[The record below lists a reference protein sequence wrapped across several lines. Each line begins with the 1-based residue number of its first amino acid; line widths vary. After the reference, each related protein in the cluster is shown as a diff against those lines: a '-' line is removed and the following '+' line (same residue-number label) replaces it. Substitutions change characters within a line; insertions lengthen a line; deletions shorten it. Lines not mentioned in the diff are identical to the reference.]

1 MTVRATLF
9 ALAVFAVGAS
19 AQEAAAPGQRGEPKV
34 ERIVIE
40 DKGARVEELRV
51 RGEVKRIVVTPK
63 GAQTPYEVIPLDAT
77 RDAAPGHGS
86 TKGAAGQRV
95 WNVLNF

>member
-1 MTVRATLF
+1 MIARATLF

-63 GAQTPYEVIPLDAT
+63 GAQDAT